1 MRIYIVS
8 LAAGLLVG
16 LIYGFLNV
24 RSPAP
29 PVIALV
35 GLLGILLGEQ
45 LPPLLRQ
52 LWQQQGTPMSK
63 EESKQV
69 SWFQQQVKPHCFGQ
83 LPSAQ
88 APAHTSKAQAADQ
101 QPSA

>member
-1 MRIYIVS
+1 MKLYIVS
-8 LAAGLLVG
+8 LAVGLLVG

-35 GLLGILLGEQ
+35 GLLGILVGEQ

-52 LWQQQGTPMSK
+52 LWQPEAAK
-63 EESKQV
+63 V
-69 SWFQQQVKPHCFGQ
+69 SWLEDQVKPHCFGQ
-83 LPSAQ
+83 LPVAQ
-88 APAHTSKAQAADQ
+88 KSDETKGNA
-101 QPSA
+101 

>member
-1 MRIYIVS
+1 MKIYLVS

-16 LIYGFLNV
+16 VIYGVLDV

-45 LPPLLRQ
+45 LPPLVRQ
-52 LWQQQGTPMSK
+52 WLQPAEHKVAWL
-63 EESKQV
+63 EE
-69 SWFQQQVKPHCFGQ
+69 QVKPHCFGQ
-83 LPSAQ
+83 LPGAER
-88 APAHTSKAQAADQ
+88 PAKAERTS
-101 QPSA
+101 

>member
-1 MRIYIVS
+1 MKLYIVS
-8 LAAGLLVG
+8 IATGLLVG
-16 LIYGFLNV
+16 IIYGFLNV

-52 LWQQQGTPMSK
+52 LWQPQA
-63 EESKQV
+63 KQV
-69 SWFQQQVKPHCFGQ
+69 AWIEDHVKPHCFGQ
-83 LPSAQ
+83 LPGAQTRNQTSAQ
-88 APAHTSKAQAADQ
+88 TSAQTSDQ
-101 QPSA
+101 TKGNA

>member
-1 MRIYIVS
+1 MSKMYIVS
-8 LAAGLLVG
+8 LAVGLLVG

-52 LWQQQGTPMSK
+52 LWQP
-63 EESKQV
+63 EARQV
-69 SWFQQQVKPHCFGQ
+69 SWIEEHVKPHCFGQ

-88 APAHTSKAQAADQ
+88 KNDETKGKA
-101 QPSA
+101 

>member
-1 MRIYIVS
+1 MKLYIVS
-8 LAAGLLVG
+8 LAVGLLVG

-35 GLLGILLGEQ
+35 GLLGILVGEQ

-52 LWQQQGTPMSK
+52 LWQP
-63 EESKQV
+63 EAARV
-69 SWFQQQVKPHCFGQ
+69 SWLEDQVKPHCFGQ
-83 LPSAQ
+83 LPAAQ
-88 APAHTSKAQAADQ
+88 KSDETKGEA
-101 QPSA
+101 